1 MPLILGGDGTIKTGA
16 STPGIAINTLGYTT
30 HGSQPSFF
38 AYNSSAPS
46 TNWANGSVI
55 VYNATDHNVGGGY
68 NTSNG
73 RFTVPISG
81 RYFFAWSQIGTN
93 SNSCYRYYLF
103 KNGTYAVGQ
112 SSAIQARL
120 DGSGS
125 KYPYATRAAI
135 LNLTV
140 GDYMQIYYTS
150 DDGAAAGNWDYYTFY
165 GYLVA

>member
-1 MPLILGGDGTIKTGA
+1 MPLILSTSTISAATGV
-16 STPGIAINTLGYTT
+16 TAISMDAAGRVLHPN
-30 HGSQPSFF
+30 QPSFF
-38 AYNSSAPS
+38 AYNSSAPG
-46 TNWANGSVI
+46 TNWASGSVI
-55 VYNATDHNVGGGY
+55 IYNATDHNVGSCY

-81 RYFFAWSQIGTN
+81 RYFFAWSQIGLNT
-93 SNSCYRYYLF
+93 NSCYRYYLF
-103 KNGTYAVGQ
+103 KNGTYAVSQ

-135 LNLTV
+135 LNLNV
-140 GDYMQIYYTS
+140 GDYMQIYYTA
-150 DDGAAAGNWDYYTFY
+150 DDGGAAGNWDYYTFY

>member
-1 MPLILGGDGTIKTGA
+1 MPLILSTSTIGA
-16 STPGIAINTLGYTT
+16 STGVTAISMDAAGRVLHPN
-30 HGSQPSFF
+30 QPSFF
-38 AYNSSAPS
+38 AYNSSAPGS
-46 TNWANGSVI
+46 SWANGSYI
-55 VYNATDHNVGGGY
+55 VYNATDHNVGSGY

-93 SNSCYRYYLF
+93 SNSCYRYTLY
-103 KNGTYAVGQ
+103 KNGSPASPGGT
-112 SSAIQARL
+112 SPMQARL

-125 KYPYATRAAI
+125 KYPYGTRAAI

-150 DDGAAAGNWDYYTFY
+150 DDGTTAGNWDYYTFY